1 MKFFQT
7 LYFSYRWLKNGKD
20 FNFQV
25 FDPRISQMPGQ
36 GTLIFNMPRPEDEGF
51 YQCFAE
57 NSQGIASSNSV
68 HVRKSFLN
76 DFKQILPI
84 TKTVEEGKPFTL
96 TCDAPDGLP
105 KPSLYWM
112 YQVNARIYVEGWTT

>member
-1 MKFFQT
+1 MKLLHTF

-25 FDPRISQMPGQ
+25 FDPRISQIPGQ

-57 NSQGIASSNSV
+57 NSHGIASSNSV
-68 HVRKSFLN
+68 YVRKSFLN
-76 DFKQILPI
+76 DFKKIPPI
-84 TKTVEEGKPFTL
+84 FKTVEEGKPFTL

-105 KPSLYWM
+105 KPSIYWM
-112 YQVNARIYVEGWTT
+112 YLVNLLMIED